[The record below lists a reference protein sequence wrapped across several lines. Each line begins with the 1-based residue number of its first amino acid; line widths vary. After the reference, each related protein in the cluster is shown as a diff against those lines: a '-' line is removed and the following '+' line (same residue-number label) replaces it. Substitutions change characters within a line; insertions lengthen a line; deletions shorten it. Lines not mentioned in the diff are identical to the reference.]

1 MPQGTTKR
9 SFLLDMTL
17 TELAFIMLFLLLLFA
32 AIQVKSLKE
41 SVIIL
46 QESAIQPE
54 EKKALIKV
62 RERLEDIFKYDSKES
77 QELINKLVNSFKTEW
92 EREKALEE
100 LKILKEENE
109 TLKQYEKVVKELINE
124 NPEKATEILSY
135 INDLESKLESLDSES
150 SAEKV
155 IDHIEKALSDNK
167 TLLGQNKYLLKR
179 NGLDHPPCWADQ
191 DGKQQ
196 YIYWM
201 TILPGGIKTSA
212 YDWPQNRED
221 ELKNIPGSKS
231 IISETI
237 TPLKEFRELAKP
249 IRAWSVEN
257 DCRHFDKIIDKSTSK
272 EDFKASYFTIS
283 HSFYNY
289 LEK

>member
-9 SFLLDMTL
+9 SSLLDMTL
-17 TELAFIMLFLLLLFA
+17 TELAFIMLFLLLLFT
-32 AIQVKSLKE
+32 AIQIKE
-41 SVIIL
+41 F

-109 TLKQYEKVVKELINE
+109 TLKQYEKVVKELNNE
-124 NPEKATEILSY
+124 DPEKAADILSY
-135 INDLESKLESLDSES
+135 INDLEKKIESLDSES

-155 IDHIEKALSDNK
+155 IDHIKKALSDNK
-167 TLLGQNKYLLKR
+167 TLLGQNKYLLRKAKG

-191 DGKQQ
+191 DGKPQ

-237 TPLKEFRELAKP
+237 TPLKEFRKLAKP
-249 IRAWSVEN
+249 ILDWSKKN
-257 DCRHFDKIIDKSTSK
+257 KCRHFVRIIDGKTTKKEYKNST
-272 EDFKASYFTIS
+272 FTIE
-283 HSFYNY
+283 HFFYKY
-289 LEK
+289 EEK